1 MPNPTPAS
9 LTMLNANK
17 DTPRQHK
24 QRLER
29 NIIYGSILIQMLLTT
44 LVVGFCVN
52 ELSRCPVNSA
62 DIDNGGT
69 CPRALYTNILTG
81 TVAFWFPSPYYAIIS
96 GLYGITGSSGE
107 SGARSVRKKT
117 SVEEGI
123 EEDALK

>member
-1 MPNPTPAS
+1 MPTTPM
-9 LTMLNANK
+9 MLSANK

-29 NIIYGSILIQMLLTT
+29 QVVYASILIQTVLSL
-44 LVVGFCVN
+44 LVVGFCVR

-69 CPRALYTNILTG
+69 CPRALYTTILTG
-81 TVAFWFPSPYYAIIS
+81 TIAYWFPSPYYAIIS
-96 GLYGITGSSGE
+96 GVYGMTATD
-107 SGARSVRKKT
+107 SGARSVKKKT

-123 EEDALK
+123 EEDGNK